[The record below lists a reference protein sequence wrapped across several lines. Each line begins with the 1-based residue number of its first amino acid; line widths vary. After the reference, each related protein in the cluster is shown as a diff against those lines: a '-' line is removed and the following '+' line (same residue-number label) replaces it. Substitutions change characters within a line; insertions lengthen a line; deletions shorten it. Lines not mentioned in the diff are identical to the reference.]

1 MRKIL
6 QHFMLSY
13 LHERFQ
19 SSASGPS
26 ASGSQSFEPDILEED
41 LDDAP
46 YTPYAYAKKAKNKKG
61 MKK

>member
-1 MRKIL
+1 
-6 QHFMLSY
+6 MLSY